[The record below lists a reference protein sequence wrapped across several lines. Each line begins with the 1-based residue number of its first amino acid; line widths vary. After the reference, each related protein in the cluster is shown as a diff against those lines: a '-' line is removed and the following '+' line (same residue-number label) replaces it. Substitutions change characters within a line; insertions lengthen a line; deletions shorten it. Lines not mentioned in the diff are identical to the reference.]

1 MKQNWTPYCR
11 TVGSFLFIG
20 AVTLFLTGCD
30 GKTQNVKERW
40 SADNVANADPA
51 LAESDVN
58 VRVLV
63 SRNTELRLNC
73 QAAPYGIWD
82 DAESKEWISLE
93 KGKTCLIRRQN
104 GTWQVKDEFGREM
117 LPGEL
122 RPAKSLVVRAKT
134 RAILDI
140 VSDRKNRY
148 RGYLRIW
155 AEDKDSMVVVN
166 VVDIELYL
174 NGVVGAEMPSY
185 WYKTALRAQCIA
197 SRTYALYQTH
207 IRGGGGRWDLASDQS
222 SQVYGG
228 VNRESQR
235 VADAVRDTRGVV
247 LASNW
252 KGKEKLF
259 PAYYS
264 STCGGHTQDAAAVF
278 GENLPAL
285 KGTICPYCQKVAKT
299 KYYRWG
305 RFTIDKED
313 VSKRLINRYAALA
326 PLERIVDVKVAARS
340 DYGRVEKL
348 ELIGQNGRKRNLRA
362 EDFRLAIST
371 REKPLLSSWYKLSDG
386 GKIWRFDDG
395 HGWGHGVG
403 MCQCGTQGMAR
414 TGKNSIA
421 ILKHYYPQA
430 MLVRAY

>member
-1 MKQNWTPYCR
+1 M
-11 TVGSFLFIG
+11 
-20 AVTLFLTGCD
+20 
-30 GKTQNVKERW
+30 
-40 SADNVANADPA
+40 
-51 LAESDVN
+51 AESDVN

-104 GTWQVKDEFGREM
+104 GTWQVKDAFGREM

-122 RPAKSLVVRAKT
+122 KTAKSLVIRAKT

-155 AEDKDSMVVVN
+155 AEDKDSLAVVN
-166 VVDIELYL
+166 VVDIEHYL
-174 NGVVGAEMPSY
+174 CGVVGAEMYSF
-185 WYKTALRAQCIA
+185 WYKTALRAQTIA
-197 SRTYALYQTH
+197 SRTYALYQAH
-207 IRGGGGRWDLASDQS
+207 IRGGAGRWDLAADQS

-235 VADAVRDTRGVV
+235 VTDAVRDTRGVV
-247 LASNW
+247 LVSNW

-259 PAYYS
+259 PTYYS

-285 KGTICPYCQKVAKT
+285 KGTTCPYCQKVAKP

-305 RFTIDKED
+305 RLALDKED
-313 VSKRLINRYAALA
+313 VSQRLINRYKALA
-326 PLERIVDVKVAARS
+326 PLERIVNVKIASRS

-348 ELIGQNGRKRNLRA
+348 ELIGQNGKKRNLRA
-362 EDFRLAIST
+362 EDFRLAVST
-371 REKPLLSSWYKLSDG
+371 REKPLLSSWYNLSDS
-386 GKIWRFDDG
+386 GKVWRFDEG

-403 MCQCGTQGMAR
+403 MCQCGSQGMAR
-414 TGKNSIA
+414 TGKDSIA

-430 MLVRAY
+430 ILVRAY